1 MPPFCQTDVV
11 CSTGNYLE
19 FLKTKQ
25 KTHILSGFD
34 VDEKKLNKNM
44 FDFQKF
50 IVKRALKAGKYAI
63 FADCGLGKTLMQLE
77 WANQVS
83 KETKCKVLI
92 LAPLAVVG
100 QTKQEGLKFGI
111 DMTNIDVQNYEQLDN
126 IDSSIYS
133 GVVLDESSILK
144 NFEGATK
151 KQIIDNF
158 AKTPYKL
165 ACTATPSPNDPM
177 ELGNHSEFLDVM
189 SRNEMLAMYFVHDGG
204 ETDKWRLKGHAV
216 KMFYQ
221 FVGSW
226 AIMLNKP
233 MDIGFEMLGYDLPK
247 LNLLENQIKTPKRD
261 NGRLFNDA
269 IISATNFNQELRLT
283 KIERLDEVVKLVNEK
298 PDENFIIWIKQNEE
312 GEMLKKLLPD
322 AVEVKGSD
330 SNEWKKEKL
339 LGFANNE
346 FRILITKTKIAS
358 FGMNY
363 QNCRN
368 QIFAS
373 LDFSF
378 EGLYQAIRR
387 SYRFGQKNEVN
398 IYLITTDTMA
408 NVKQAID
415 TKQKQFEIMQDEMAK
430 AVNLN
435 LAGQI
440 MQTCTFDTS
449 EENNEWYSIQR
460 GDCVQLIQNVKTES
474 IGLSVF
480 SPPFA
485 ELYTYSNH
493 LEDMGNSK
501 DYNEFL
507 TQFGFL
513 IKELYRV
520 MMQGRNVAVHCMDLP
535 IQKGKEGFIGLRD
548 FSGMI
553 LKAFEEAGFIYHSRI
568 TIWKDPVIEMQRT
581 KALGLLHKQVKKD
594 STMSR
599 VGIPDYVMIF
609 RKDGERKNPVT
620 NTELSVDLWQKYASP
635 VWMDINYS
643 NTLQGFRN
651 GREEND
657 EKHICPLQLDT
668 IERLIHLYSNKGD
681 IVLTPF
687 MGIGSEVYQAVKMG
701 RKGIGFELK
710 ESYFDLAKANLK
722 AVVSQKN
729 QVGLFDAVQ

>member
-1 MPPFCQTDVV
+1 M
-11 CSTGNYLE
+11 NEYLK
-19 FLKTKQ
+19 FLEGKQ
-25 KTHILSGFD
+25 KTHVLSGFD
-34 VDEKKLNKNM
+34 VNENELNGYM
-44 FDFQKF
+44 FPFQKF

-77 WANQVS
+77 WANQVN
-83 KETKCKVLI
+83 KQTGKHVLI
-92 LAPLAVVG
+92 LAPLAVSG
-100 QTKQEGLKFGI
+100 QTIKEGDKFGI
-111 DMTNIDVQNYEQLDN
+111 NVCKYDDSEAPIQISNYEQLDN
-126 IDSSIYS
+126 IDCSKFA

-144 NFEGATK
+144 NFEGQTK
-151 KQIIDNF
+151 KLIIESF
-158 AKTPYKL
+158 ADTPYKL

-177 ELGNHSEFLDVM
+177 ELGNHAEFLDVM

-204 ETDKWRLKGHAV
+204 ETAKWRLKGHAT
-216 KMFYQ
+216 KLFYQ

-233 MDIGFEMLGYDLPK
+233 HDIGFEMEGYHLPC
-247 LNLLENQIKTPKRD
+247 LNLLERQIITPKRD
-261 NGRLFNDA
+261 NGSLFNDA

-283 KIERLDEVVKLVNEK
+283 KIERLDEAAKIVNDS
-298 PDENFIIWIKQNEE
+298 DENFIIWIKQNEE
-312 GEMLKKLLPD
+312 GEALKKLIPG

-330 SNEWKKEKL
+330 SPEYKEKML

-346 FRILITKTKIAS
+346 YRVLITKTKIAQ
-358 FGMNY
+358 FGLNY

-408 NVKQAID
+408 NVKQSID
-415 TKQKQFEIMQDEMAK
+415 QKQKQFEIMQDEMSK
-430 AVNLN
+430 AVNAN
-435 LAGQI
+435 LSGKLMASADY
-440 MQTCTFDTS
+440 DT
-449 EENNEWYSIQR
+449 EEVKNDQYFIKR
-460 GDCVQLIQNVKTES
+460 GDCVQLIKDIKDES

-485 ELYTYSNH
+485 ELYTYSSH

-513 IKELYRV
+513 IKELHRV

-553 LKAFEEAGFIYHSRI
+553 LKAFEEAGFIYHSRV
-568 TIWKDPVIEMQRT
+568 TIWKDPVVEMQRT

-609 RKDGERKNPVT
+609 RKDGERVNPVT
-620 NTELSVDLWQKYASP
+620 NTDIPVDLWQKYASP
-635 VWMDINYS
+635 VWMDIDYG
-643 NTLQGFRN
+643 NTLQGYRN
-651 GREEND
+651 GREDND

-681 IVLTPF
+681 TVFTPF
-687 MGIGSEVYQAVKMG
+687 MGIGSEVFQAVKMD
-701 RKGIGFELK
+701 RYGIGFELK
-710 ESYFDLAKANLK
+710 ESYFDLAKSNLAACISSK
-722 AVVSQKN
+722 RQLVM
-729 QVGLFDAVQ
+729 L

>member
-1 MPPFCQTDVV
+1 M
-11 CSTGNYLE
+11 NEYLK
-19 FLKTKQ
+19 FLEGKQ
-25 KTHILSGFD
+25 KTHVLSGFD
-34 VDEKKLNKNM
+34 VNENELNGYM
-44 FDFQKF
+44 FPFQKF

-77 WANQVS
+77 WANQVN
-83 KETKCKVLI
+83 KQTGKHVLI
-92 LAPLAVVG
+92 LAPLAVSG
-100 QTKQEGLKFGI
+100 QTIKEGDKFGI
-111 DMTNIDVQNYEQLDN
+111 NVCKYDDSEAPIQISNYEQLDN
-126 IDSSIYS
+126 IDCSKFA

-144 NFEGATK
+144 NFEGQTK
-151 KQIIDNF
+151 KLIIESF
-158 AKTPYKL
+158 ADTPYKL

-177 ELGNHSEFLDVM
+177 ELGNHAEFLDVM

-204 ETDKWRLKGHAV
+204 ETAKWRLKGHAT
-216 KMFYQ
+216 KLFYQ

-233 MDIGFEMLGYDLPK
+233 HDIGFEMEGYHLPC
-247 LNLLENQIKTPKRD
+247 LNLLERQIITPKRD
-261 NGRLFNDA
+261 NGSLFNDA

-283 KIERLDEVVKLVNEK
+283 KIERLDEAAKIVNDS
-298 PDENFIIWIKQNEE
+298 DENFIIWIKQNEE
-312 GEMLKKLLPD
+312 GEALKKMIPG

-330 SNEWKKEKL
+330 SPEYKEKML

-346 FRILITKTKIAS
+346 YRVLITKTKIAQ
-358 FGMNY
+358 FGLNY

-408 NVKQAID
+408 NVKQSID
-415 TKQKQFEIMQDEMAK
+415 TKQKQFEIMQDEMSK
-430 AVNLN
+430 AVNANISGKLM
-435 LAGQI
+435 ASADY
-440 MQTCTFDTS
+440 DT
-449 EENNEWYSIQR
+449 EEVKNDQYFIKR
-460 GDCVQLIQNVKTES
+460 GDCVQLIKDIKDES

-485 ELYTYSNH
+485 ELYTYSSH

-513 IKELYRV
+513 IKELNRV

-553 LKAFEEAGFIYHSRI
+553 LKAFEEAGFIYHSRV
-568 TIWKDPVIEMQRT
+568 TIWKDPVVEMQRT

-609 RKDGERKNPVT
+609 RKDGERVNPVT
-620 NTELSVDLWQKYASP
+620 NTDIPVDLWQKYASP
-635 VWMDINYS
+635 VWMDIDYGK
-643 NTLQGFRN
+643 TLQGYRN
-651 GREEND
+651 GREDND

-681 IVLTPF
+681 TVFTPF
-687 MGIGSEVYQAVKMG
+687 MGIGSEVFQAVKMD
-701 RKGIGFELK
+701 RYGIGFELK
-710 ESYFDLAKANLK
+710 ESYFDLAKSNLTACISSK
-722 AVVSQKN
+722 RQLV
-729 QVGLFDAVQ
+729 LL